1 MPKATPIN
9 TTPIRRRLPD
19 TPNDKEAVDT
29 WLSFDVPPPVDTLN
43 GVREI
48 LGHLASSPHQIDAAA
63 LWAVE
68 ELVVR
73 VHREL
78 LAGWNACRAAWRAE
92 REART

>member
-1 MPKATPIN
+1 MPKIMQDSAPTAE
-9 TTPIRRRLPD
+9 
-19 TPNDKEAVDT
+19 TPNDKETVDL
-29 WLSFDVPPPVDTLN
+29 WMGSDIPPPVDTLN

-68 ELVVR
+68 QMAER
-73 VHREL
+73 VHGEL
-78 LAGWNACRAAWRAE
+78 LAGWNACRAAWIAE